1 MATSLFSQMFSLFSV
16 QTSAKISDLRSTD
29 EPGGQSTAEID
40 GGEVKKSPTIIKV
53 GGDNLAFE
61 SGEGRGDP
69 PGVTTNSAAMFY
81 FQRYHESHK

>member
-1 MATSLFSQMFSLFSV
+1 MTEHGCANHFFTDVFFSV

-53 GGDNLAFE
+53 GGDNPAFE
-61 SGEGRGDP
+61 SEEGKADP
-69 PGVTTNSAAMFY
+69 AGMTTKSAAM
-81 FQRYHESHK
+81 